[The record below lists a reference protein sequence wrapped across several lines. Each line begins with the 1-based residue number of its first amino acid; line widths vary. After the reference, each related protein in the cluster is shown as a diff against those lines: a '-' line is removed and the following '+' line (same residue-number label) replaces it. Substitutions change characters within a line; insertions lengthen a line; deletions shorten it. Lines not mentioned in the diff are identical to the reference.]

1 MGEIIHIEIHNIIV
15 ETAGSVTVTGN
26 NTMLFMFSKP
36 IEVNESGLKGYYADV
51 TMNNTSNKYIELFS
65 IGSEISPSSK

>member
-1 MGEIIHIEIHNIIV
+1 
-15 ETAGSVTVTGN
+15 
-26 NTMLFMFSKP
+26 MLFMFSKP